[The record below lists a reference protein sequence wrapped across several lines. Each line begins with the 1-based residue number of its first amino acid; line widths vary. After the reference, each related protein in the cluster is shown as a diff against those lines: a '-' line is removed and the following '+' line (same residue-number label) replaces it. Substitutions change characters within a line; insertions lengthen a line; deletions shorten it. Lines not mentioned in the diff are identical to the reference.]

1 MDVHQLSP
9 IVSRRRAALML
20 GALALLVSAA
30 PEGTRLI
37 FDPSALAEEGCLA
50 PALAGDGCS
59 YGGFVEPSGQ
69 NGVSASA
76 ALLEPQSWSEREPSL
91 PAPRA
96 VRLEPD
102 LSGLLDFGPEVVHRI
117 PPRRTRAVPPVRIAA
132 GSGRV
137 RACIAAGRHRP
148 DRSRCA
154 GSGPGP
160 DRSRWK
166 RHALRPK
173 A

>member
-1 MDVHQLSP
+1 MDMDQLRP

-20 GALALLVSAA
+20 GALALVSAA
-30 PEGTRLI
+30 PEGTRLKY
-37 FDPSALAEEGCLA
+37 DPLAFAEEACLA

-91 PAPRA
+91 AAPRA

-102 LSGLLDFGPEVVHRI
+102 LSGLLDFGPEVVHRTA
-117 PPRRTRAVPPVRIAA
+117 PRRSGAVPPVRMTA
-132 GSGRV
+132 GSARV
-137 RACIAAGRHRP
+137 RTCIAAGRHRP

-166 RHALRPK
+166 RYALRPK